1 MFCGLL
7 LKQQN
12 SESALKVE
20 PECASCLLSRAQI
33 QTYQATTNPA
43 LRFRCLAEIIK
54 LLNREF
60 KPTSCAAVIG
70 TKRDRIIRK
79 LTDCDDPYKYNKK
92 LANQKALKM
101 RPHAK
106 KMVESGYNQ
115 QERFK
120 KAVLCAIVG
129 NIMEFDIPGHRF
141 TLNSLATVMRE
152 AAKDLVIDD
161 IDKAY
166 ELAKKAQSVLF
177 LADNAGEIVFDTLL
191 VEQLK
196 NMGLKVI
203 YAVKGGPVINDA
215 TMEDAEIS
223 DMDKLADDVITTGA
237 DAVGLQKEECSAEFL
252 KVYEDAELVFAKGMG
267 YAETLT
273 EYKLTKPHFLMFRT
287 KCTPVANYF
296 CVPRDKNVA
305 KLLT

>member
-1 MFCGLL
+1 MKLNANHACF
-7 LKQQN
+7 
-12 SESALKVE
+12 
-20 PECASCLLSRAQI
+20 SRAQI

-43 LRFRCLAEIIK
+43 LRFRCLAEITK

-60 KPTSCAAVIG
+60 KPTSNAAEIG

-79 LTDCDDPYKYNKK
+79 LTGCDDPYLYNKK
-92 LANQKALKM
+92 IANKTALKM
-101 RPHAK
+101 LSHAK
-106 KMVESGYNQ
+106 KTVASGYTQ

-120 KAVLCAIVG
+120 KACLCAIVG
-129 NIMEFDIPGHRF
+129 NIMEFDIPGHKF
-141 TLNSLATVMRE
+141 TLKNLATVIRE
-152 AAKDLVIDD
+152 ASKDLVIDD

-166 ELAKKAQSVLF
+166 ELAKKAWSVLY

-196 NMGLKVI
+196 NMGLKVT
-203 YAVKGGPVINDA
+203 YVVKGGPVINDA

-223 DMDKLADDVITTGA
+223 NMDKLADEVITTGC
-237 DAVGLQKEECSAEFL
+237 DAVGLQRKEASEEFL
-252 KVYEDAELVFAKGMG
+252 KVYDEAELVFAKGMG

-273 EYKLTKPHFLMFRT
+273 EYKLTKPHLLMFRT
-287 KCTPVANYF
+287 KCVPVANYF

-305 KLLT
+305 KLMP